1 MTRTNTLTL
10 GKYLKLVQKKLYIYI
25 YIYIYMRDR
34 EREIER

>member
-25 YIYIYMRDR
+25 YIYIYIY
-34 EREIER
+34 EIEKDR